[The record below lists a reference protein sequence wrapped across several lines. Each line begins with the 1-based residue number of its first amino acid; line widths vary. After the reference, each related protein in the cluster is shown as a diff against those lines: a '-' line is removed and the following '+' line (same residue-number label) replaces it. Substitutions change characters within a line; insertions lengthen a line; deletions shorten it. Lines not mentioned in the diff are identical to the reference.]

1 MKLTNENIAN
11 AIEEVQK
18 FFEKLEVTKQDKIKI
33 CFLFEESLLRCQEKF
48 GEDKNFE
55 LVKRKWFGTPKVLI
69 KIKGDPYNPIKND
82 SDEQIFSESIME
94 NLLNYENAQA
104 IYRYEGGCNEIILF
118 LSKTVRSFKIPGSS
132 IILFILL
139 SVVSALIVKNFPQEI
154 QNIIVGEIL
163 NPILNTLLGTLIAV
177 NIPLI
182 FISIVASICSIE
194 DIAMLNDMG
203 TKILRNFFVTM
214 FAMAFIS
221 IFVCEMFFP
230 VISLDF
236 GEKFLANNLLEL
248 KQLFNLILSIFPQD
262 IFMAFTEKNVLQIMV
277 LAFVTGICVIN
288 LGKNVNEFQNLIMN
302 LRQIIFKIVGIA
314 FKLIP
319 VVIFLFIFKAVLIYS
334 AEEIFTVWKLIFVK
348 YILFTS
354 ITLIMLLRNYFS
366 HGIKILDFLKKIYP
380 ACEISFKTAS
390 GVASLQKNLEVCKKN
405 LKIEETLCDFYI
417 PLSHTLCPTTMV
429 ISIVANTFFAAY
441 FSGMQISIGQL
452 LIIAFLSVQFAISAV
467 GGNGGMVATMTL
479 LLTQLEFATD
489 AIAPMTVA
497 DIFVINFSILTALI
511 IRDCDLLAFSRTL
524 K

>member
-1 MKLTNENIAN
+1 M
-11 AIEEVQK
+11 
-18 FFEKLEVTKQDKIKI
+18 
-33 CFLFEESLLRCQEKF
+33 
-48 GEDKNFE
+48 
-55 LVKRKWFGTPKVLI
+55 
-69 KIKGDPYNPIKND
+69 
-82 SDEQIFSESIME
+82 
-94 NLLNYENAQA
+94 
-104 IYRYEGGCNEIILF
+104 
-118 LSKTVRSFKIPGSS
+118 
-132 IILFILL
+132 
-139 SVVSALIVKNFPQEI
+139 
-154 QNIIVGEIL
+154 
-163 NPILNTLLGTLIAV
+163 
-177 NIPLI
+177 
-182 FISIVASICSIE
+182 
-194 DIAMLNDMG
+194 
-203 TKILRNFFVTM
+203 
-214 FAMAFIS
+214 
-221 IFVCEMFFP
+221 
-230 VISLDF
+230 
-236 GEKFLANNLLEL
+236 ANNLLEL

-390 GVASLQKNLEVCKKN
+390 GVASLQKNL
-405 LKIEETLCDFYI
+405 LCDFYI